1 MPVISEL
8 LRGAAA
14 WRALG
19 SWGYRVSPAR
29 MNESPMKQPA
39 VPQWRG
45 MAWRSGL
52 CAVAAVSGWG
62 LDGIG
67 QPVASLVC
75 FLVAFVAGGWD
86 LARETWAEFRKFEFT
101 THFLMLLV
109 VPATALLGAWG
120 EGALLLVLFS
130 ASSALEHYAM
140 GRTRSA
146 IDALLRGAPKTAV
159 VLEDGRPSDVPVDA
173 VVPGMV
179 VRVKP
184 GQQVPVDLVITHGE
198 SACDES
204 SLTGESVPVAKR
216 RGDTA
221 LAGTLNVQGVLEGTV
236 LRAAKESTLQKMIDL
251 IERAQHLRAP
261 SQRLADAFG
270 TRYTALVLAACTAL
284 FFWAWLGEHRPVMRT
299 APDAPSAFYRAMTLL
314 VVMSP
319 CALVLSVP
327 SAILSAIASGA
338 RRGVL
343 FRGGAA
349 VEKLASVTVVC
360 LDKTG
365 TLTEGQF
372 RVQEITALE
381 GTEDDLLAEAAALAR
396 LSTHPVSRAVAREAA
411 DRGLPEHTATDIV
424 NLPGAGVRGRV
435 DGRDVR
441 LGNRSLVFEAHPET
455 AAGVPA
461 PDDSVSEVW
470 VRSNGRLGQFLL
482 RDRLRPEARPM
493 LSGLHAD
500 GVRTVMLTGDRA
512 SAAQRIGEASGVG
525 EVRSGLK
532 PEDKVAAIEEFKRS
546 GERVAMVGD
555 GVNDA
560 PCLAAADVGVAMGA
574 RGSDAAI
581 EQADVVLMHDRL
593 ENFLVARQL
602 SRRARRI
609 IGQNLAVSLGV
620 MSVMAVITAFSAKV
634 LLSFGVAM
642 HEGSTAVVV
651 LNSLRLL
658 LPARTRT
665 PEDGPAAPL
674 VPHTPSLIEP
684 HTP

>member
-1 MPVISEL
+1 MSDHH
-8 LRGAAA
+8 
-14 WRALG
+14 
-19 SWGYRVSPAR
+19 SH
-29 MNESPMKQPA
+29 QPA
-39 VPQWRG
+39 VPEWHG
-45 MAWRSGL
+45 MAWRSGA
-52 CAVAAVSGWG
+52 CAVAAITGWVLQG
-62 LDGIG
+62 MG
-67 QPVASLVC
+67 QPAASMAC
-75 FLVAFVAGGWD
+75 FLTAFVAGGWD
-86 LARETWAEFRKFEFT
+86 LAKETWAEFRKFEFT

-109 VPATALLGAWG
+109 VPATAALGAWG

-159 VLEDGRPSDVPVDA
+159 VLVDGQPRDVPVEEVA
-173 VVPGMV
+173 AGMV

-184 GQQVPVDLVITHGE
+184 GQQVPVDLVVIQGE

-221 LAGTLNVQGVLEGTV
+221 LAGTMNVQGVLEGTA

-270 TRYTALVLAACTAL
+270 TRYTVFVLTACTAL
-284 FFWAWLGEHRPVMRT
+284 FLWAWLGEQRPVLRT
-299 APDAPSAFYRAMTLL
+299 APEAPSAFYRAMTLL

-349 VEKLASVTVVC
+349 VERLARVTVVC

-372 RVQEITALE
+372 RVQEIKALE
-381 GTEDDLLAEAAALAR
+381 GGEDSLLAEAAALAR
-396 LSTHPVSRAVAREAA
+396 LSTHPVSRAVAREASE
-411 DRGLPEHTATDIV
+411 RGLPERTATDVV

-435 DGRDVR
+435 GGRDVW
-441 LGNRSLVFEAHPET
+441 LGSRHLVFQNDP
-455 AAGVPA
+455 AAAAAVPA
-461 PDDSVSEVW
+461 PEDSMSEVW
-470 VRSNGRLGQFLL
+470 VRGDGLLGQFLL
-482 RDRLRPEARPM
+482 RDSLRPEARPM
-493 LSGLHAD
+493 LAGLHAD

-512 SAAQRIGEASGVG
+512 SAAQRIGAASGVG

-532 PEDKVAAIEEFKRS
+532 PEDKVAAIEGFKQS
-546 GERVAMVGD
+546 GAQVAMVGD

-620 MSVMAVITAFSAKV
+620 MSVMAVVTVFSAKV
-634 LLSFGVAM
+634 LLSLGVAM

-658 LPARTRT
+658 VPSRQRPAA
-665 PEDGPAAPL
+665 GPAAARTISSSSSRIQ
-674 VPHTPSLIEP
+674 PHT

>member
-1 MPVISEL
+1 MPMNSN
-8 LRGAAA
+8 
-14 WRALG
+14 
-19 SWGYRVSPAR
+19 VSVSL
-29 MNESPMKQPA
+29 NVTE
-39 VPQWRG
+39 WRG

-52 CAVAAVSGWG
+52 CAVAAMAGWG
-62 LDGIG
+62 FERAGLT
-67 QPVASLVC
+67 VVSLVC
-75 FLVAFVAGGWD
+75 YGVAFVSGGWD
-86 LARETWAEFRKFEFT
+86 LAKETWHEFREFEFT

-109 VPATALLGAWG
+109 VPATAALGAWG

-130 ASSALEHYAM
+130 GSSALEHYAM

-159 VLEDGRPSDVPVDA
+159 VLRDGKAEDVPVES

-179 VRVKP
+179 IRVMP
-184 GQQVPVDLVITHGE
+184 GQQVPVDLTVTLGE

-221 LAGTLNVQGVLEGTV
+221 LAGTVNVQGVLEGAA
-236 LRAAKESTLQKMIDL
+236 LRGVKESTLQKMIDL
-251 IERAQHLRAP
+251 IESAQHLRAP

-270 TRYTALVLAACTAL
+270 TRYTAFVLAACGAL
-284 FFWAWLGEHRPVMRT
+284 FLWSWLGEHRPLLRT

-349 VEKLASVTVVC
+349 VERLAQVTVVC

-365 TLTEGQF
+365 TLTEGRF
-372 RVQEITALE
+372 RVQETRVIE
-381 GTEDDLLAEAAALAR
+381 GTEDALLREAAALAR
-396 LSTHPVSRAVAREAA
+396 VSTHPVSRALAREAM
-411 DRGLPEHTATDIV
+411 DRGLPEMVAADVTNV
-424 NLPGAGVRGRV
+424 PGAGMRGRV
-435 DGRDVR
+435 DGHEVL
-441 LGNRSLVFEAHPET
+441 LGNRHLIFGDDDAA
-455 AAGVPA
+455 AAGIA
-461 PDDSVSEVW
+461 PPEDAVSEVW
-470 VRSNGRLGQFLL
+470 VRGDGLLGQFIL
-482 RDRLRPEARPM
+482 RDSLRPEARPM
-493 LSGLHAD
+493 LARLHAE

-512 SAAQRIGEASGVG
+512 SAAQRIGEAAGVG
-525 EVRSGLK
+525 EIRSGLK
-532 PEDKVAAIEEFKRS
+532 PEDKVSAIEGFKQA
-546 GERVAMVGD
+546 GGRVAMVGD

-593 ENFLVARQL
+593 ENFLVARHL

-620 MSVMAVITAFSAKV
+620 MGVMAVITATSARV

-658 LPARTRT
+658 LLTGLPKKTSSAGE
-665 PEDGPAAPL
+665 EDRGPSSDPSTLPL
-674 VPHTPSLIEP
+674 NPGNHPTS
-684 HTP
+684 

>member
-1 MPVISEL
+1 
-8 LRGAAA
+8 
-14 WRALG
+14 
-19 SWGYRVSPAR
+19 
-29 MNESPMKQPA
+29 
-39 VPQWRG
+39 
-45 MAWRSGL
+45 MAWRSGV
-52 CAVAAVSGWG
+52 CAVAALTGWM
-62 LDGIG
+62 LQASG
-67 QPVASLVC
+67 QPAASLAC
-75 FLVAFVAGGWD
+75 YWVAFVAGGWD
-86 LARETWAEFRKFEFT
+86 LAKETWAEFRKFEFT

-109 VPATALLGAWG
+109 VPATAVLGAWG

-130 ASSALEHYAM
+130 ASAALERYAM

-159 VLEDGRPSDVPVDA
+159 VLRDGQPVDVPVEE

-179 VRVKP
+179 VRVTP
-184 GQQVPVDLVITHGE
+184 GQQVPVDLVVTQGE

-204 SLTGESVPVAKR
+204 SLTGESVPVAKQ

-221 LAGTLNVQGVLEGTV
+221 LAGTMNVQGVLEGTA
-236 LRAAKESTLQKMIDL
+236 LRGAKESTLQKMIGL

-270 TRYTALVLAACTAL
+270 TRYTAFVLAACTAL
-284 FFWAWLGEHRPVMRT
+284 FLWSWLGEHRPVMRT
-299 APDAPSAFYRAMTLL
+299 APEAPSAFYRAMTLL

-349 VEKLASVTVVC
+349 VEKLAQVSVVC

-365 TLTEGQF
+365 TLTEGRF
-372 RVQEITALE
+372 RVQEIKALE
-381 GTEDDLLAEAAALAR
+381 GGEDSLLAEAAALAR
-396 LSTHPVSRAVAREAA
+396 LSTHPVSRALAREAA
-411 DRGLPEHTATDIV
+411 ARGLGERTATELT

-435 DGRDVR
+435 DGRETF
-441 LGNRSLVFEAHPET
+441 LGNRRLIFQDHPDR
-455 AAGVPA
+455 ADAVLP
-461 PDDSVSEVW
+461 PVDSMSEVW
-470 VRSNGRLGQFLL
+470 VRGDGLLGQFILQ
-482 RDRLRPEARPM
+482 DSLRPEARPM
-493 LSGLHAD
+493 LASLHAD

-512 SAAQRIGEASGVG
+512 SAAHLIGEASGVG

-532 PEDKVAAIEEFKRS
+532 PEDKVAAIEGFKQE
-546 GERVAMVGD
+546 GAQVAMVGD

-620 MSVMAVITAFSAKV
+620 MSVMAVVTAFSARV
-634 LLSFGVAM
+634 LLSLGVAM

-658 LPARTRT
+658 LPARQRT
-665 PEDGPAAPL
+665 PSAASTATAAESIP
-674 VPHTPSLIEP
+674 PRTATTHTP
-684 HTP
+684 

>member
-1 MPVISEL
+1 MSLNHPTHT
-8 LRGAAA
+8 APPD
-14 WRALG
+14 WRA
-19 SWGYRVSPAR
+19 
-29 MNESPMKQPA
+29 
-39 VPQWRG
+39 
-45 MAWRSGL
+45 MAWRSGI
-52 CAVAAVSGWG
+52 CAVAAITGWVLQG
-62 LDGIG
+62 MN
-67 QPVASLVC
+67 QPAASMACYLIA
-75 FLVAFVAGGWD
+75 FLAGGWD
-86 LARETWAEFRKFEFT
+86 LARETWVEFRQFEFT

-109 VPATALLGAWG
+109 VPATAALGAWG

-130 ASSALEHYAM
+130 ASAALEQFAM

-159 VLEDGRPSDVPVDA
+159 VLRDGQPVDVPVEE
-173 VVPGMV
+173 VQPGMII
-179 VRVKP
+179 RVTP
-184 GQQVPVDLVITHGE
+184 GQQVPVDLEITSGD

-204 SLTGESVPVAKR
+204 SLTGEAIPVEKR

-221 LAGTLNVQGVLEGTV
+221 LAGTLNVQGVLEGPA
-236 LRAAKESTLQKMIDL
+236 LRAAKESTLQKMISL
-251 IERAQHLRAP
+251 IESAQHLRAP

-270 TRYTALVLAACTAL
+270 TRYTALVLTACTAL
-284 FFWAWLGEHRPVMRT
+284 FLWSWLGEKRPVLLT
-299 APDAPSAFYRAMTLL
+299 SPEAPSAFYRAMTLL

-338 RRGVL
+338 RKGVL

-349 VEKLASVTVVC
+349 VEKLARVTVVC

-372 RVQEITALE
+372 RVQEINTLE
-381 GTEDDLLAEAAALAR
+381 GTEDALLADAAALAR
-396 LSTHPVSRAVAREAA
+396 LSTHPVSRAVARAA
-411 DRGLPEHTATDIV
+411 AARGLPERTATDV
-424 NLPGAGVRGRV
+424 TNLPGAGVRGRV
-435 DGRDVR
+435 DGRETW
-441 LGNRSLVFEAHPET
+441 LGNRHLIFQESPDT
-455 AAGVPA
+455 ATTVP
-461 PDDSVSEVW
+461 PPIDSMSEVW
-470 VRSNGRLGQFLL
+470 IRGEGRLGQFLL
-482 RDRLRPEARPM
+482 RDSLRVEARPM
-493 LSGLHAD
+493 LAGLHAE

-512 SAAQRIGEASGVG
+512 SAARLIGEASGVG
-525 EVRSGLK
+525 EVRAGLK
-532 PEDKVAAIEEFKRS
+532 PEDKVAAIEGFKKD
-546 GERVAMVGD
+546 GAQVAMVGD

-560 PCLAAADVGVAMGA
+560 PCLAAADVAVAMGA

-609 IGQNLAVSLGV
+609 IGQNIAISLGV
-620 MSVMAVITAFSAKV
+620 MSLMALVTVFSAKV

-658 LPARTRT
+658 LPTRRH
-665 PEDGPAAPL
+665 PAAKPATPPDPL
-674 VPHTPSLIEP
+674 PTAFSSTHPDTHPEPSQQP
-684 HTP
+684 S